1 MASSQP
7 LHELNANL
15 LRAYGRR
22 GDFKARNRLVE
33 LNLPLVRKVAHQE
46 SGRTD
51 LPFDDL
57 VQLGC
62 LGLIQA
68 IEAFDASRQSA
79 LSSFAVPYIR
89 GSMRHFLRDRHPALR
104 CPRRLRELHQRG
116 QLLQQQRQHRGEQ
129 PLAEAALAEA
139 LGCSADLWH
148 EAVAVHRALQVRS
161 LDAPAT
167 GSGGGGSG
175 GANGSGGGDAGPLT
189 RLDQLASEA
198 DPGLGVL
205 DGCAEQL
212 PMTASQRALRQ
223 RLEQMDPLLR
233 QLLEG
238 RLLYGASWQE
248 LGETLGLHARMARRR
263 FETLIEE
270 LRQELQPVRP

>member
-104 CPRRLRELHQRG
+104 CPRRLRELHLRGQVLQEQRQQRG
-116 QLLQQQRQHRGEQ
+116 ER

-167 GSGGGGSG
+167 GSG
-175 GANGSGGGDAGPLT
+175 SGGGDAGSLT

-198 DPGLGVL
+198 DPALGAL

-212 PMTASQRALRQ
+212 PLTASQRALRQ

-270 LRQELQPVRP
+270 LRQELQPIRP

>member
-7 LHELNANL
+7 LHALNSNL

-22 GDFKARNRLVE
+22 GDIKARNQLVE

-51 LPFDDL
+51 LPYDDL

-62 LGLIQA
+62 MGLIQA
-68 IEAFDASRQSA
+68 IEAFDASRQTA

-116 QLLQQQRQHRGEQ
+116 QVLQQQRQHRGER
-129 PLAEAALAEA
+129 PLTEAALAEA
-139 LGCSADLWH
+139 LGCTAALWH
-148 EAVAVHRALQVRS
+148 EAVAVHRALQVCS
-161 LDAPAT
+161 LDAPA
-167 GSGGGGSG
+167 GGGGGGGSDG
-175 GANGSGGGDAGPLT
+175 GSGSGVGDAGPLT
-189 RLDQLASEA
+189 RLDQLASQG
-198 DPGLGVL
+198 DPGLGAL
-205 DGCAEQL
+205 DGCAEQP